1 MKRNTLS
8 QNLGSS
14 SKIMDIQSEATKNVH
29 RVRDPKYQNSEKC
42 LDGMVQSG
50 ENFVAICKCLQLTC
64 CFSSIDYMSIETLKR
79 LYSFQVILI
88 FFIFEKERW
97 GMVDEMLMQKAAI
110 TWEYFV
116 AKLGNDP
123 IKVEEYKNFKISN
136 GWLEKFKSNNT
147 IAR

>member
-1 MKRNTLS
+1 
-8 QNLGSS
+8 
-14 SKIMDIQSEATKNVH
+14 
-29 RVRDPKYQNSEKC
+29 
-42 LDGMVQSG
+42 
-50 ENFVAICKCLQLTC
+50 
-64 CFSSIDYMSIETLKR
+64 MSIETLKR